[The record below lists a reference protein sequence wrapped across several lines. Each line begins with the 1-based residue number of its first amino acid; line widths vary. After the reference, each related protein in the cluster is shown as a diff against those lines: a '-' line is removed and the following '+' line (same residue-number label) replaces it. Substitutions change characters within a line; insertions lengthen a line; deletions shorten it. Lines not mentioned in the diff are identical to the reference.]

1 MTRLVW
7 PPASDQLAVRIA
19 VSALITA
26 PMIDIFL
33 CGILLVQGY
42 AYLAKSSISGRCSG
56 SISGSIRR
64 PTSNQL
70 PMTPRHRQQQAASPN
85 PYGKEEI
92 VVNANIGQTT
102 SPTKRLAPAKTLTAH
117 SSYLLLF
124 LLIFSLFKTG
134 CSFAMLYEAVFHEGD
149 NWLSLGTLW
158 PYYSGPLLTAIVGL
172 TVQFFYIH
180 RLYFLFRAQTG
191 KILGNLW
198 VQIVISGVIAL
209 LALTSFVTIVIST
222 HLVRTGQW
230 AIYVYYSMIH
240 LVAASLG
247 DLLITSVTILCI
259 QRANRR
265 TVHPRKRSRIQQIAR
280 LTAVSAAVPTLL
292 AIINVILVINPDKD
306 VARWHIVPNFLL
318 CKLYVFSLLWTLEYR
333 RRIILS
339 EWSDNKRPVE
349 QPHAQQGN
357 GGKKEVRSSSDDTSE
372 AIDARGGNA
381 GASPA
386 ALA

>member
-42 AYLAKSSISGRCSG
+42 AYLAKSGISGRCSS

-180 RLYFLFRAQTG
+180 R
-191 KILGNLW
+191 
-198 VQIVISGVIAL
+198 
-209 LALTSFVTIVIST
+209 
-222 HLVRTGQW
+222 
-230 AIYVYYSMIH
+230 
-240 LVAASLG
+240 
-247 DLLITSVTILCI
+247 
-259 QRANRR
+259 
-265 TVHPRKRSRIQQIAR
+265 
-280 LTAVSAAVPTLL
+280 
-292 AIINVILVINPDKD
+292 
-306 VARWHIVPNFLL
+306 
-318 CKLYVFSLLWTLEYR
+318 
-333 RRIILS
+333 
-339 EWSDNKRPVE
+339 
-349 QPHAQQGN
+349 
-357 GGKKEVRSSSDDTSE
+357 
-372 AIDARGGNA
+372 
-381 GASPA
+381 
-386 ALA
+386 